1 MTLRHEPVARVSK
14 LFAFEEKLLHSS
26 KHLNALP
33 SYITP
38 YKQTTAPFNPNS
50 AIIRSQEVIF
60 ALNFPQL
67 GNK

>member
-26 KHLNALP
+26 NTHALP